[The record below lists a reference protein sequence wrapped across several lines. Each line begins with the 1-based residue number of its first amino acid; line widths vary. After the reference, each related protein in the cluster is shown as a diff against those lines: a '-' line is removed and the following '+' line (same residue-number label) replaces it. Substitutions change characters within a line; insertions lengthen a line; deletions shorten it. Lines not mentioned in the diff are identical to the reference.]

1 MRGRCKHNNGCSFFL
16 TKGRIYDIRE
26 SKLDD
31 RFYLVEDDTGRT
43 NAYDKSRFEVVEEKS
58 VEIFELYFTKDGKET
73 LYGRGSKEYVIE
85 LLNDW
90 VVGCDMYGHDST
102 SFKIKRKR
110 YKGELK

>member
-1 MRGRCKHNNGCSFFL
+1 MKGKCKYNNGCSFFL

-58 VEIFELYFTKDGKET
+58 VEIFELHFIKDGKET

-90 VVGCDMYGHDST
+90 VVGCGMYGHDST
-102 SFKIKRKR
+102 SFTIKRVV
-110 YKGELK
+110 Y